1 MIIIPNI
8 ELNNNTG
15 YSILN
20 ILDIFKYFEDESI
33 TNIPEITTRNFI
45 NVDNA
50 SMEYPLPKRR
60 VSLKLNRLKF
70 KTKII
75 INDNIERL

>member
-1 MIIIPNI
+1 MK
-8 ELNNNTG
+8 
-15 YSILN
+15 
-20 ILDIFKYFEDESI
+20 ILDIFKYFEDENI
-33 TNIPEITTRNFI
+33 THIPEITTRNFI
-45 NVDNA
+45 NVDNE
-50 SMEYPLPKRR
+50 SITYPLLNRR